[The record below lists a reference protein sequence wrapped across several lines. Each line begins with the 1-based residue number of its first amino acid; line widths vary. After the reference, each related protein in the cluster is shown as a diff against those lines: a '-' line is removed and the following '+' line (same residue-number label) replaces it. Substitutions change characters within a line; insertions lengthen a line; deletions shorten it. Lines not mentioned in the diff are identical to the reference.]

1 MPPTARRGAL
11 LAYLGARYQAALA
24 RRFCCSALRACQP
37 RLGAPAL
44 ASRRGRYR
52 EPPGKTPPSPPPG
65 SSRCCSPRGS
75 EQPAGRDPRMPA
87 RFFLRDQE
95 RQLERLSKTDVAD
108 LLRRRF
114 GDEQVPAFQR
124 SPEDRPRMGLRG
136 RPRSSPGP
144 RRRSELKRHS
154 PTRGGGSPKA
164 PAGQAAVLPS
174 SALFRGSDPSQ
185 LSHLVIPVARG
196 CKSGPE
202 LVCMPLPAPGERAG
216 SPQNVLATSHL
227 RGKRLSWAHT
237 MICVSRGPAFGPC
250 GWPNASGGERMTAA
264 PALEHFCP
272 APRQVQGS
280 SAHQRLEVVAG
291 PGPGCVVVQN
301 YERKMRLFRV
311 SRSVVADI
319 NPERAGRELP
329 RWGRSGRHP

>member
-1 MPPTARRGAL
+1 MRRGSFCAIKSVSSSASARL
-11 LAYLGARYQAALA
+11 TWPISLAV
-24 RRFCCSALRACQP
+24 
-37 RLGAPAL
+37 APATSRFPRSSAHRKIVRGWACEVDL
-44 ASRRGRYR
+44 A
-52 EPPGKTPPSPPPG
+52 P
-65 SSRCCSPRGS
+65 
-75 EQPAGRDPRMPA
+75 
-87 RFFLRDQE
+87 
-95 RQLERLSKTDVAD
+95 
-108 LLRRRF
+108 
-114 GDEQVPAFQR
+114 
-124 SPEDRPRMGLRG
+124 LRG
-136 RPRSSPGP
+136 RDDEAS
-144 RRRSELKRHS
+144 LKRHS

-264 PALEHFCP
+264 PALEHLCP
-272 APRQVQGS
+272 APKQVQGS

-319 NPERAGRELP
+319 NSERAGRELP